1 MTQQDYELDRLRVV
15 TLHAPHGTTLIPK
28 RKERHARLDYVPALP
43 QQSLDPVSVDQS

>member
-28 RKERHARLDYVPALP
+28 RKERHARLDSVPALP
-43 QQSLDPVSVDQS
+43 QQRPNSVEADSQ